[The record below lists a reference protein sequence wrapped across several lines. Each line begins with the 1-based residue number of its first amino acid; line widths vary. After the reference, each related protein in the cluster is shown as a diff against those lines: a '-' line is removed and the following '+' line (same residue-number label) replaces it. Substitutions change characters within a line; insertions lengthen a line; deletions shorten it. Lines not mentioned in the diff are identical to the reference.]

1 MNSKHT
7 DVKKQYRRSRKT
19 ALVTAALIT
28 AAAAAVTGHLW
39 QYYYDLNDDALM
51 KDILSGVYTGAP
63 SSRNIQMLWPVSL
76 VISLFYRLYQGMDWY
91 AVFLLLCQ
99 FGSLFLIMERLLSMK
114 AAGTNKRTAGKEKD
128 GGRSVLVRGL
138 LLASLLAAAVTML
151 LYHFVFVQYT
161 VTTGML
167 AGAAAFLFITM
178 PLSEELQ
185 TPGKMRRHLLMC
197 SLPSLLLIWLGF
209 LLRSE
214 MMLLLLPL
222 VLCAALFRCLRTPRS
237 HTYNRHGVSAVALV
251 LAVMGAGLLLCEGA
265 NRIGYGSEKWQSFY
279 KLFDAR
285 TQLYDF
291 QIQVLDEGYEQNK
304 TFYQKI
310 GVDEETFTLL
320 KNYNY
325 GLSSRVDSNLL
336 QVIADYGAHEKQ
348 QNDSV
353 STRMYSALQQYIWW
367 HFGSQGRPYNV
378 ILWAAFL
385 LALLSGLA
393 AVLESDNK
401 GVFIETL
408 LEWGLLFLASAVL
421 WLYILYN
428 GRAPD
433 RITHSLFWVELVVAA
448 GILVQ
453 NLGLLRT
460 QSAAALAAVLACICL
475 AFLPGRVRLVNEE
488 YDRRESVN
496 QAWESYQDYCQSHPD
511 CFYFTDVYSTV
522 AYSEKMFAGNGSG
535 QAANH
540 DIMGGWAYGSPLYE
554 EKLSAYGITQMA
566 EALRTK
572 ENVYLV
578 AETDSD
584 LAWLS
589 AWYEKQGY
597 EVELQKEDEIG
608 SYFKVWK
615 LTETAESGQ
624 DAEQ

>member
-1 MNSKHT
+1 MWMNGKHT
-7 DVKKQYRRSRKT
+7 EEKKHPIRGRWT
-19 ALVTAALIT
+19 GILAAALIT
-28 AAAAAVTGHLW
+28 AGIAAVTGYLW
-39 QYYYDLNDDALM
+39 QYYYDLNDDVLM
-51 KDILSGVYTGAP
+51 KDILSGLYTGAP

-76 VISLFYRLYQGMDWY
+76 GISLFYRLFDGIDWY

-99 FGSLFLIMERLLSMK
+99 FGSLFLILARILSLK
-114 AAGTNKRTAGKEKD
+114 TLQPGKGTAGTVGMEKESRKTL
-128 GGRSVLVRGL
+128 SVRILFAV
-138 LLASLLAAAVTML
+138 SVLAAAMTML

-178 PLSEELQ
+178 PLSEYSMS
-185 TPGKMRRHLLMC
+185 PGKMRRHLLHC
-197 SLPSLLLIWLGF
+197 SMPSLLLIWLGY

-237 HTYNRHGVSAVALV
+237 HTFNRHGVGAVALV
-251 LAVMGAGLLLCEGA
+251 LAVMGAGLFLCQGA

-279 KLFDAR
+279 RLFDAR

-291 QIQVLDEGYEQNK
+291 QMQVLDEGYEQNK

-320 KNYNY
+320 QNYNY

-336 QVIADYGAHEKQ
+336 QVIADYGAHEKV
-348 QNDSV
+348 QNTTV
-353 STRMYSALQQYIWW
+353 SSRMRSALQQYLWW

-393 AVLESDNK
+393 AVLERENK
-401 GVFIETL
+401 GIFRETI
-408 LEWGLLFLASAVL
+408 LEWALLFLASAVL

-433 RITHSLFWVELVVAA
+433 RITHSLFWVELIVAG
-448 GILVQ
+448 GILLQ
-453 NLGLLRT
+453 NLRLLRT
-460 QSAAALAAVLACICL
+460 QSATAMAAVLACICL
-475 AFLPGRVRLVNEE
+475 IFLPTQVRRINEE
-488 YDRRESVN
+488 YDRREN
-496 QAWESYQDYCQSHPD
+496 INTAWDSYQAYCLAHPD

-522 AYSEKMFAGNGSG
+522 AYSEKMFAKADNDK
-535 QAANH
+535 AANH

-554 EKLSAYGITQMA
+554 EKLSVYGITDMA
-566 EALRTK
+566 TALCTMS
-572 ENVYLV
+572 NVYLV
-578 AETDSD
+578 VEKDSD
-584 LAWLS
+584 LTWLT
-589 AWYEKQGY
+589 AWYQKQGY
-597 EVELQKEDEIG
+597 DIAIEKEEEIG
-608 SYFKVWK
+608 SWFTVWK
-615 LTETAESGQ
+615 LALK
-624 DAEQ
+624 